1 MKKILLA
8 VAIVLSVVSVSFAQ
22 STNKFGHINSQELM
36 SLMPESQ
43 TIRTEL
49 EAYAKQLE
57 TQMQAMATEYQSKM
71 TEYQTNEATWSALIK
86 DSKAKEIADLERRI
100 TEFQQNAQQ
109 DLSAKE
115 QSLIEPIIKKAQDA
129 IDAVAKANGYTYVF
143 DTSVGSVIV
152 YPEGDN
158 ILALVKKHLGIQ

>member
-8 VAIVLSVVSVSFAQ
+8 IAIVLSTISISNAQ
-22 STNKFGHINSQELM
+22 STNKMGHINSQELM

-57 TQMQAMATEYQSKM
+57 TQMQAMTTEYQSKL
-71 TEYQTNEATWSALIK
+71 TDYQNNESTWSTLIK
-86 DSKAKEIADLERRI
+86 DSKAKEIGDLERRI
-100 TEFQQNAQQ
+100 QEFQQSAQQ

-115 QSLIEPIIKKAQDA
+115 QSLIEPIIKKAQGA

-152 YPEGDN
+152 YPDGDN
-158 ILALVKKHLGIQ
+158 LLPLVKKHLGIQ

>member
-8 VAIVLSVVSVSFAQ
+8 IAIVLSTISISNAQ
-22 STNKFGHINSQELM
+22 STNKMGHINSQELM

-57 TQMQAMATEYQSKM
+57 TQMQAMTTEYQSKL
-71 TEYQTNEATWSALIK
+71 TDYQNNESTWSTLIK
-86 DSKAKEIADLERRI
+86 DSKAKEIGDLERRI
-100 TEFQQNAQQ
+100 QEFQQSAQQ

-115 QSLIEPIIKKAQDA
+115 QSLIEPIIKKAQGA
-129 IDAVAKANGYTYVF
+129 IDAVAKANGYIYVF

-152 YPEGDN
+152 YPDGDN
-158 ILALVKKHLGIQ
+158 LLPLVKKHLGIQ